1 MTDQNHIHSHS
12 VTLRWGDFDRYGHI
26 MNARFV
32 EIAQEAR
39 YEFANEHFERRG
51 HEFAV
56 FVRHIA
62 SDYLRPMLPDTTEA
76 VVETQ
81 VVEIGN
87 TSFTTRQEI
96 KDRQGRVACVVET
109 VQVAIDM
116 SVQRPRS
123 LTQKEIGILT
133 MVPDSD
139 DEETGTDK

>member
-1 MTDQNHIHSHS
+1 MSDQSSNIHLHE
-12 VTLRWGDFDRYGHI
+12 VPLRWGDFDRYGHI
-26 MNARFV
+26 MNARYV

-39 YEFANEHFERRG
+39 VEFADEYFEKRG

-56 FVRHIA
+56 FVRHIEC
-62 SDYLRPMLPDTTEA
+62 DFLRPILPDTKTV

-96 KDRQGRVACVVET
+96 KDRQGRTACVVEC

-116 SVQRPRS
+116 EVERPRS
-123 LTQKEIGILT
+123 LTQKEVGILT
-133 MVPDSD
+133 MKP
-139 DEETGTDK
+139 EEPAE